1 MNPPAPISRR
11 NFFAKT
17 ALAAGGV
24 AAAPA
29 WLAAQSSAAAAAPAP
44 AAAAA
49 AVTTTPEVT
58 RLVARWLLSSR
69 PENIPAAVQVEA
81 VRSIVNWIGVAVGG
95 SHHETVDIAVAT
107 LQPYSGPPKAS
118 LFGRSERFDPLRGAL
133 INGISSHVLD
143 FDDTHLKTIIHPAGP
158 VAAALFALA
167 EDRKI
172 SGAEF
177 VHAFILGTEVECRLG
192 NAIFPSHYE
201 MGWHITGTCGVFG
214 AAAAV
219 GKILGLNEQQMLW
232 ALGTAATQSSGLKIM
247 FGTMCKSFHPGRAAE
262 NGLLAALLAAKGFT
276 SSEQSMEGKEGYIYA
291 ASREHNY
298 DELTKGLGE
307 HYEISLNTYKP
318 FACGIVILPTID
330 GMLQFRANDKLNPA
344 DVETIAI
351 RANPQVLKLTGKKT
365 PQTGLEGKFSVY
377 HSAAVAL
384 VRGYAGMKE
393 YTDEV
398 VRDPQII
405 ALRDRVQVSVDPSV
419 HEDEVFLT
427 VTTKDGRKL
436 EKHVEHAIGSLGK
449 PMKTNADLEFKF
461 LQLADGVL
469 PKAQAEKLLKSAWGI
484 ETMTDAGALVKEGAR
499 SA

>member
-1 MNPPAPISRR
+1 MSRR

-17 ALAAGGV
+17 ALTAGGLT
-24 AAAPA
+24 AAPA
-29 WLAAQSSAAAAAPAP
+29 WLSAQAASAP
-44 AAAAA
+44 AAATSPVSVAPP
-49 AVTTTPEVT
+49 PEVT
-58 RLVARWLLSSR
+58 GIVARWVVASR
-69 PENIPAAVQVEA
+69 PENIPAAVRDEA

-107 LQPYSGPPKAS
+107 FAPYSGPPKAR
-118 LFGRSERFDPLRGAL
+118 LFGRTERFDPLRAAL

-167 EDRKI
+167 ADHPM
-172 SGAEF
+172 SGADF
-177 VHAFILGTEVECRLG
+177 LHAFILGTEVECRLG

-214 AAAAV
+214 AAAAA
-219 GKILGLNEQQMLW
+219 GKILGLNEQQMRW
-232 ALGTAATQSSGLKIM
+232 ALGTAATQASGLKIM

-262 NGLLAALLAAKGFT
+262 NGLLSALLAAKGFT
-276 SSEQSMEGKEGYIYA
+276 SSEISLEGKEGYVYA

-298 DELTKGLGE
+298 DELIRGLGD

-318 FACGIVILPTID
+318 FACGIVIHPVID
-330 GMLQFRANDKLNPA
+330 GMLQFRAVDKLKPA
-344 DVETIAI
+344 DVESIAM

-384 VRGYAGMKE
+384 LRGYAGMKE

-398 VRDPQII
+398 VRDPQVVAI
-405 ALRDRVQVSVDPSV
+405 RDRVRVTVDPTV

-449 PMKTNADLEFKF
+449 PMTNADLEFKF

-469 PKAQAEKLLKSAWGI
+469 PKVQAEKLLQTAWGI
-484 ETMTDAGALVKEGAR
+484 AALKDAGSLACDAAR
-499 SA
+499 AG

>member
-1 MNPPAPISRR
+1 MDPSSPISRR

-17 ALAAGGV
+17 ALVAGGV
-24 AAAPA
+24 AASPA
-29 WLAAQSSAAAAAPAP
+29 WLAAQSAPATAVPAAAPGAP
-44 AAAAA
+44 P
-49 AVTTTPEVT
+49 PEVT
-58 RLVARWLLSSR
+58 RTVVRWLLAKR
-69 PENIPAAVQVEA
+69 ADNISAAVRKEA

-172 SGAEF
+172 GGAEF

-214 AAAAV
+214 AAAAA
-219 GKILGLNEQQMLW
+219 GKILGLNEKQMLW
-232 ALGTAATQSSGLKIM
+232 ALGTAATQASGLKIM

-276 SSEQSMEGKEGYIYA
+276 SSEQSLEGREGYIYA

-298 DELTKGLGE
+298 DELTRGLGD

-318 FACGIVILPTID
+318 FACGIVIHPIID
-330 GMLQFRANDKLNPA
+330 GMLQFRANDNLQAA
-344 DVETIAI
+344 DVESIAV

-398 VRDPQII
+398 VLDPQVI
-405 ALRDRVQVSVDPSV
+405 AVRDRVQVTTDPAV

-449 PMKTNADLEFKF
+449 PMSDADLEFKF

-469 PKAQAEKLLKSAWGI
+469 PKAQAEKLLKAAWNI
-484 ETMTDAGALVKEGAR
+484 EALTDAGGLVREGAR
-499 SA
+499 TA